1 MTARRAYQLSLALPI
16 IFPLLAIAPVYLG
29 KSFLPESVF
38 IFFTII
44 LASGIIGGLPYLIV
58 VAGLL
63 LWAPDHSTISFRK
76 AILITPLLL
85 ILIHV
90 VILLALIIW
99 QLFKREPSDSEIN
112 LALGLMAIFAGCDLF
127 FGYIYILLVFGGIR
141 ILQNGGYVEKLED
154 ETTT

>member
-16 IFPLLAIAPVYLG
+16 IFPLLAVAPVYLG
-29 KSFLPESVF
+29 KPFLPEILFS
-38 IFFTII
+38 FFTII
-44 LASGIIGGLPYLIV
+44 FVSGFFGGLPYLIV

-76 AILITPLLL
+76 AILLTPLLL

-90 VILLALIIW
+90 VLLLVLIIW

-112 LALGLMAIFAGCDLF
+112 FALGLMAIFAGCDLL

-141 ILQNGGYVEKLED
+141 ILQNVGYVEELED
-154 ETTT
+154 ETTS